1 MRKTQTINYGLL
13 GLPLAFGA
21 LPVYLFVPDFY
32 SRSGLLDLSLLG
44 WILLGTRLA
53 DAVADPFFG
62 WLSDQGARKTFLA
75 IALVPFALG
84 YLALFNPAAGVDPA
98 LWLFGSILA
107 CTLGF
112 SAAMI
117 AYQSWG
123 ADLGAHTSERLTLA
137 GARESFG
144 LLGVVL
150 ASLLPSLLSDNS
162 AQGLQQSGWVFLP
175 MLIVI
180 AAITLGVLP
189 ASKPT
194 HAASMGFIKSL
205 SQVLADSTYRRLVAV
220 FIANGIASAFP
231 ATLFV
236 FFVADVLG
244 AQSLTGLLLGLYF
257 ISAAMGVPVWV
268 SLSKKFGRPK
278 AWFAAMLLAVLAF
291 VGAGA
296 LGNGDWPWFA
306 VICFASGIAMGADL
320 TIPSSIVADLG
331 ESRGH
336 TASYFGV
343 WNLIAKMNLALAA
356 GVALPLLGWMGYTPG
371 TGAQTDVL
379 VMAYVLL
386 PLSLKLGAMI
396 LLWCWRKPLSFST

>member
-1 MRKTQTINYGLL
+1 M
-13 GLPLAFGA
+13 
-21 LPVYLFVPDFY
+21 
-32 SRSGLLDLSLLG
+32 
-44 WILLGTRLA
+44 
-53 DAVADPFFG
+53 
-62 WLSDQGARKTFLA
+62 
-75 IALVPFALG
+75 
-84 YLALFNPAAGVDPA
+84 
-98 LWLFGSILA
+98 
-107 CTLGF
+107 
-112 SAAMI
+112 
-117 AYQSWG
+117 
-123 ADLGAHTSERLTLA
+123 
-137 GARESFG
+137 
-144 LLGVVL
+144 VL

-180 AAITLGVLP
+180 AAITLGGLP

-296 LGNGDWPWFA
+296 LGSGDWPWFA

-371 TGAQTDVL
+371 TGTQTDIL